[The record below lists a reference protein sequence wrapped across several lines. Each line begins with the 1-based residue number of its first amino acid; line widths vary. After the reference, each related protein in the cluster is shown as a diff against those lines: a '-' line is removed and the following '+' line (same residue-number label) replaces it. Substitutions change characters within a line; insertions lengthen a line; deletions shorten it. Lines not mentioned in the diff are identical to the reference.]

1 MTVFDSMVKIL
12 VTYAGK
18 PLSPR
23 HKYVGRGEHEATPAH
38 KDKHGYF

>member
-1 MTVFDSMVKIL
+1 MKSFEIMVRIL

-23 HKYVGRGEHEATPAH
+23 KVGVNNVGMA
-38 KDKHGYF
+38 